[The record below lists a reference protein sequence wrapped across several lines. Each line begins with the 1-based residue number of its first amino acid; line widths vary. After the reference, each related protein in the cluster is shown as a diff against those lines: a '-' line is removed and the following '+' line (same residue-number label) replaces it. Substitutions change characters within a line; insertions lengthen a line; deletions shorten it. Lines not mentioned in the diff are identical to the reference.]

1 MDVKAAYAR
10 FDDSVGLK
18 GGDDMARIRNGQ
30 IRRDFKRL
38 LAMIADSRE
47 PDYRE
52 VEEIANRNG
61 FYFDENGD
69 VKETK

>member
-1 MDVKAAYAR
+1 MKAAYAR

-38 LAMIADSRE
+38 LAMIADNRE

-52 VEEIANRNG
+52 VEEIAKRNG
-61 FYFDENGD
+61 LKFDNNGE
-69 VKETK
+69 VKEAE